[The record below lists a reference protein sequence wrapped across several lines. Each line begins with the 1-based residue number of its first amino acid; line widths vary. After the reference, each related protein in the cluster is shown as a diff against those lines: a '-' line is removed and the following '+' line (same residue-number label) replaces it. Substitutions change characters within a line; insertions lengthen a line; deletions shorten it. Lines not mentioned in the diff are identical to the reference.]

1 MRRVAV
7 ERPAWA
13 IVLLLPALAACAAP
27 PSSNNAMND
36 MAFSARAP
44 DNPSA
49 ANQQQR
55 LAITHRFTLRVPSA
69 ETEAIQQRHMAECTR
84 LGCTI
89 LSTSIDRSI
98 EGRFNA
104 RAAIRIKPESYDA
117 FAAVLA
123 APPARV
129 MMHSQSADDLALPIF
144 EAEKRLEAKTVLRD
158 RLTAMLR
165 DQSVKTAADLI
176 TIEKELAQAQGDIE
190 TIVAQRDSLRTR
202 TDTVRI
208 DIVYTGV
215 TGQVGGVDLTPIQQA
230 IAGIGQTVVSS
241 VSWLISSLA
250 ALVAWIPIIVFFW
263 WAARRGI
270 RRRRARKALS

>member
-1 MRRVAV
+1 MTRMAV
-7 ERPAWA
+7 GKPVWA
-13 IVLLLPALAACAAP
+13 MVLLLPALAACAAP
-27 PSSNNAMND
+27 PSNNAMND
-36 MAFSARAP
+36 MSFAARTP
-44 DNPSA
+44 DNSPA

-89 LSTSIDRSI
+89 LSTSIDRST

-104 RAAIRIKPESYDA
+104 RAAVRIKPESYDA

-123 APPARV
+123 APPARITT
-129 MMHSQSADDLALPIF
+129 HAQSTEDLALPIF
-144 EAEKRLEAKTVLRD
+144 EVEKRLEAKTVLRE

-208 DIVYTGV
+208 DITYAGV
-215 TGQVGGVDLTPIQQA
+215 TGQVGGVDLTPIQQS
-230 IAGIGQTVVSS
+230 ISGIGQTLVGS
-241 VSWLISSLA
+241 VSWLIASLA
-250 ALVAWIPIIVFFW
+250 ALLPWLPVIALVWWI
-263 WAARRGI
+263 ARRGI
-270 RRRRARKALS
+270 RRWRARKAQVS

>member
-1 MRRVAV
+1 V
-7 ERPAWA
+7 WA
-13 IVLLLPALAACAAP
+13 IVLLLLPLAACAAP
-27 PSSNNAMND
+27 PSNNAMYD
-36 MAFSARAP
+36 MALPARAQ
-44 DNPSA
+44 DNSPA
-49 ANQQQR
+49 ANQQR
-55 LAITHRFTLRVPSA
+55 LAISHRFTLRVPSV
-69 ETEAIQQRHMAECTR
+69 ETEAIQQRHMTECAR

-89 LSTSIDRSI
+89 LSTSVDRSI

-104 RAAIRIKPESYDA
+104 RAAVRIKPESYDA

-123 APPARV
+123 APPAKI
-129 MMHSQSADDLALPIF
+129 MMHAQSADDLALPIF

-208 DIVYTGV
+208 DISYAGV

-230 IAGIGQTVVSS
+230 ISGIGQTVVGS

-250 ALVAWIPIIVFFW
+250 ASVAWLPIIAFFW
-263 WAARRGI
+263 WIGRRGI
-270 RRRRARKALS
+270 RRWRARKAQS

>member
-1 MRRVAV
+1 M
-7 ERPAWA
+7 
-13 IVLLLPALAACAAP
+13 VLLLPVLAACAAP

-44 DNPSA
+44 DNPPA
-49 ANQQQR
+49 ASQQQR

-69 ETEAIQQRHMAECTR
+69 ETEAIQQRHMAECTK

-89 LSTSIDRSI
+89 LSTSIDRST

-104 RAAIRIKPESYDA
+104 RAAVRIKPESYDV

-123 APPARV
+123 APPSRIT
-129 MMHSQSADDLALPIF
+129 MHAQSAEDLALPIF
-144 EAEKRLEAKTVLRD
+144 EVEKRLETKTVLRD

-176 TIEKELAQAQGDIE
+176 TIEKELAAAQGDIE
-190 TIVAQRDSLRTR
+190 TIAAQRDNLRTR

-208 DIVYTGV
+208 DITYTGV
-215 TGQVGGVDLTPIQQA
+215 TGQVGGVDLTPIQQS
-230 IAGIGQTVVSS
+230 ISGIGQTLVSS
-241 VSWLISSLA
+241 VSWLIATLA
-250 ALVAWIPIIVFFW
+250 ALVPWLPVIAFVWWIG
-263 WAARRGI
+263 RRGI
-270 RRRRARKALS
+270 RRWRARKAQS